1 MKPETIVLARRAA
14 LIAAACAA
22 LGGCM
27 TSSPIWDAHFGEA
40 ARTTAQVQIIN
51 PHAGEDAPS
60 HQSIDGNAAVAA
72 MDLYDKS
79 YKSPPAQS
87 NPFAIGVS
95 SGSGGGGG
103 GGGASQ

>member
-1 MKPETIVLARRAA
+1 MKPETVFLARRAA
-14 LIAAACAA
+14 LVAVACAA

-27 TSSPIWDAHFGEA
+27 SSSPVWDKHFGEA

-60 HQSIDGNAAVAA
+60 PQSIDGNAAVSA
-72 MDLYDKS
+72 MELYDKS
-79 YKSPPAQS
+79 YKSPPAQA

-95 SGSGGGGG
+95 GGSGGGGG
-103 GGGASQ
+103 TSQ